1 MMKNLLLLSALLL
14 TSCARDIAGL
24 SRDERLALYGAAA
37 VVTGHPQYAP
47 LIRALRTSAKQ
58 PLNVTP

>member
-1 MMKNLLLLSALLL
+1 MVLWVL
-14 TSCARDIAGL
+14 I
-24 SRDERLALYGAAA
+24 LALYGAAA

>member
-1 MMKNLLLLSALLL
+1 MKILLLPVLLL

-24 SRDERLALYGAAA
+24 SRDERLALYGTA
-37 VVTGHPQYAP
+37 VVVAGHPQYAP

-58 PLNVTP
+58 PVDVTPQ